1 MIRGLYQNGILN
13 KHIDAIEGYYLA
25 CDIEGGAD
33 GKISFNEI
41 IMAVD
46 NMDVFYKPSTE
57 ADEELPTED
66 DVTLEDLRKILVK
79 IDIVEDKHI
88 DKIEFMLLALD
99 HSVIFSI
106 ENF

>member
-1 MIRGLYQNGILN
+1 MVRGLYQNGILN

-25 CDIEGGAD
+25 CDIEGGPD

-46 NMDVFYKPSTE
+46 NMDVFYKPSTK
-57 ADEELPTED
+57 ADAVPPTEE
-66 DVTLEDLRKILVK
+66 DVTLEDLRKILDK

-106 ENF
+106 DNF